1 MYVTPKEA
9 VKYYSVTDNTLRIW
23 ANNRKIKYITT
34 KGGHRRYLLEPKNKI
49 EIIKKNLEETQQNK
63 VIYARVSSRKQEND
77 LQRQKEYLKG
87 KYPDHY
93 IITDIGSGINFERPG
108 FKRILEGVF
117 KGNIKE
123 VMVAHRDRFTRFGYN
138 LFEWIFSLYGSKIIC
153 DNRQER
159 NQQEELSEDLMA
171 IITVFTARYH
181 GRRKYKTNKLL

>member
-1 MYVTPKEA
+1 M
-9 VKYYSVTDNTLRIW
+9 TDNTLRIW

-34 KGGHRRYLLEPKNKI
+34 KGGHRRYLLEPENKI
-49 EIIKKNLEETQQNK
+49 EIIKKNSEEKQQIQNK
-63 VIYARVSSRKQEND
+63 VNYARVSSRKQEND

-87 KYPDHY
+87 KYPEHC

-108 FKRILEGVF
+108 FKRILEGVL

-171 IITVFTARYH
+171 ITVFTARYH